1 VHGQAVVTSDDQ
13 KLGHVVAVEDDIAIL
28 ENGHLRKHRH
38 ALPTSLLHDA
48 EDGLLRATV
57 GKPVVESSPR
67 VDGESFD
74 RDAVLTHYGLIGP
87 TVVDP
92 DPDGLDSAETA
103 GAREGVEPAPAERL
117 GTLGGEGDP
126 AVEQPAVFD
135 RMPSG
140 VNDPSGS
147 TANYH

>member
-1 VHGQAVVTSDDQ
+1 MVREAG
-13 KLGHVVAVEDDIAIL
+13 
-28 ENGHLRKHRH
+28 
-38 ALPTSLLHDA
+38 LPLLQVKDFVDA
-48 EDGLLRATV
+48 EDAAALAHGERLLGT
-57 GKPVVESSPR
+57 
-67 VDGESFD
+67 
-74 RDAVLTHYGLIGP
+74 LP

-126 AVEQPAVFD
+126 AVEQPEVFD